1 MLKKVIMKFWPF
13 KRKSTR
19 AKITEEIQVA
29 EKQEVKM
36 AIEPREDYSYYEFKE
51 DDIDDTWWVWDM
63 GHTPPGAPWS
73 PMFTQW
79 WMYGATVPLA
89 QALEDAATPRSKGPR
104 SRSNR
109 GYHMVTVSTPHNDA
123 EIQERAE
130 RYRQAVLPWL
140 QDPDKILNDIKA
152 ELSAVYEKYKNYDY
166 AKAGWQDL
174 MQWVHEWEIFCHRH
188 WYLHFWA
195 MVSTGAI
202 FVDWEN
208 LSSEL
213 LGMDAHHPT
222 FQRLMRGFD
231 NNNFETERQ
240 LHAVAQK
247 IIDEGLKDTV
257 LNNKP
262 EEILPRLET
271 SEAGK
276 RVLAEFNKFLD
287 NFGWRNF
294 MMDTYTTPTWREDST
309 PAIVRI
315 QQFINFPTFK
325 LDEIIAKQATER
337 KQAEEEIVNKL
348 PVDQREWYRI
358 LMAAGQKASV
368 WAEDHSFFFE
378 MQSHSVG
385 RYFWLA
391 VGKRLVE
398 AGALDKADDIFM
410 LVPQEVLK
418 ILSDPYRVK
427 GQKIAQRRRAEWDDA
442 KNFWPEP
449 YYGRIPQ
456 PDAMMEMMSSQDVIF
471 TKVTQEKP
479 PEPRPELKA
488 DLIGVS
494 GSPGVVEGVARVI
507 MSPAQMGEVQ
517 EGEILVAPITDS
529 TWTPVFSIVKGVVLN
544 TGAPLCHAAIIAR
557 EYGLPAVVNTGMG
570 TDVIKTGQRIMV
582 DADVGA
588 VYILDK

>member
-1 MLKKVIMKFWPF
+1 
-13 KRKSTR
+13 
-19 AKITEEIQVA
+19 
-29 EKQEVKM
+29 M
-36 AIEPREDYSYYEFKE
+36 AIEPREDYSYYEFSE
-51 DDIDDTWWVWDM
+51 DDVDDTWWVWDM
-63 GHTPPGAPWS
+63 GHTPPTAPWS
-73 PMFTQW
+73 PMFVQW

-89 QALEDAATPRSKGPR
+89 KALEDAATPRSKGPR

-109 GYHMVTVSTPHNDA
+109 GYHMVTVAVPHNEE
-123 EIQERAE
+123 EIQERSE

-140 QDPDKILNDIKA
+140 QDTDKILNEIKA
-152 ELSAVYEKYKNYDY
+152 ELSGVYEKYKNYNY
-166 AKAGWQDL
+166 ATASWSEL
-174 MQWVHEWEIFCHRH
+174 IEWVHDWELFNYRH

-208 LSSEL
+208 LSYEL

-231 NNNFETERQ
+231 NTNFETERQ
-240 LHAVAQK
+240 LHAIAQK
-247 IIDEGLKDTV
+247 VTDAGLKDMV
-257 LNNKP
+257 VSSSP
-262 EEILPRLET
+262 GEIMGKLLG

-276 RVLAEFNKFLD
+276 RVLADFNKFLD
-287 NFGWRNF
+287 KYGWRNF
-294 MMDTYTTPTWREDST
+294 MMDTYMTPSWREDTS
-309 PAIVRI
+309 PAWQRI
-315 QQFINFPTFK
+315 QQFVNHPTFK
-325 LDEIIAKQATER
+325 LDEIIVKQAAER
-337 KQAEEEIVNKL
+337 KLAEEEIVNAL

-358 LMAAGQKASV
+358 LMKAGQVASV

-378 MQSHSVG
+378 MQSHSIG
-385 RYFWLA
+385 RYFWLE
-391 VGKRLVE
+391 VGKRLV
-398 AGALDKADDIFM
+398 ATGAIEQPDDIFM
-410 LVPQEVLK
+410 LVPQEVSIL
-418 ILSDPYRVK
+418 LSDPYK
-427 GQKIAQRRRAEWDDA
+427 CKAKKKAKARRAEWDAA
-442 KNFWPEP
+442 KSFFPEP

-456 PDAMMEMMSSQDVIF
+456 PDAMMEMMASQDVIF

-494 GSPGVVEGVARVI
+494 GSPGIAEGIARVI

-529 TWTPVFSIVKGVVLN
+529 TWTPVFSIIKGVVLN

-557 EYGLPAVVNTGMG
+557 EYGLAAVVNTVEG
-570 TDVIKTGQRIMV
+570 TDKIKTGQRVRV